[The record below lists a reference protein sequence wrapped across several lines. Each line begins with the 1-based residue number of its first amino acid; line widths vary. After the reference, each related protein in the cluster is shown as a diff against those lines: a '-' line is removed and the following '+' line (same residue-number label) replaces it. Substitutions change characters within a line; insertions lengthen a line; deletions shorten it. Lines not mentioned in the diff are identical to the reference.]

1 MNVRARAAID
11 GGSGFED
18 DPPHPT
24 TTPSPITSTQAQTTE
39 RSIGSLYASPVI
51 VVTQLAWASAL
62 PSARRRA
69 VRGGGRVAVRRA
81 ATGRGGIGSARAR
94 RHPRGLGLARLDRL
108 RCRPSGLGGWSGN
121 RRSAG
126 DQTDSQRSQLGD

>member
-69 VRGGGRVAVRRA
+69 VGGGGGSVRRA
-81 ATGRGGIGSARAR
+81 ATGRGGRGSARAR
-94 RHPRGLGLARLDRL
+94 GHPRGRGLAR
-108 RCRPSGLGGWSGN
+108 
-121 RRSAG
+121 
-126 DQTDSQRSQLGD
+126 